1 MWNKGNWHGSICTL
15 FTCIHDVRLLTCGA
29 INLSETGTVMVA
41 LRVFT

>member
-1 MWNKGNWHGSICTL
+1 MEQGKRADVRL
-15 FTCIHDVRLLTCGA
+15 FTCIQDVRLLTCGA

>member
-1 MWNKGNWHGSICTL
+1 MWNKGNWHGSRCTS
-15 FTCIHDVRLLTCGA
+15 IHDVRLLTCGA